1 MKIKD
6 YFLKEEIEIKCFS
19 KVFCKHAGE
28 HLGWIL
34 FKIPYTIK
42 HHNSLIKGDVNKV
55 LVFLKNFKLLIIEE
69 YQIDS
74 IELAKKRA
82 KEYFENYST
91 PDKNDIQYKYHIS
104 NVESYKRVLE
114 F

>member
-6 YFLKEEIEIKCFS
+6 YFLKEQIDIKCFS
-19 KVFCKHAGE
+19 KVFCRHEGE

-34 FKIPYTIK
+34 FKIPLKIN
-42 HHNSLIKGDVNKV
+42 HHNSLIKGDANKV

-69 YQIDS
+69 YQVDS
-74 IELAKKRA
+74 IELAKRRA
-82 KEYFENYST
+82 KEYFKNYST
-91 PDKNDIQYKYHIS
+91 PDKNDFQDKHHIL
-104 NVESYKRVLE
+104 NVECYKNVLE